1 MRKERGGSHGILIK
15 VDQTFL
21 SGFHGGELIQVASP
35 I

>member
-15 VDQTFL
+15 VDQAFL